1 MAESPTKEQYI
12 DEQLKLKKLKNIPAN
27 RKKLGNEWDLKYL
40 GGSSKDWKTIFKTE
54 FPQFATLVDGGAG
67 EAEARATFGDDLID
81 LFLDAAKNPQKYDFN
96 SSAGQRAW
104 KNKVQ
109 ATKFYQD
116 VLPKHREWDLIPKNQ
131 QTDLLL
137 QEQKRLQAAFSDLQ
151 LNDEELKN
159 LAVYSLRSKAS
170 EIQQRYFAFSLA
182 GKRANQTK
190 SGIPATETA
199 ATIKRNLKTLGYQP
213 NDLDAKIQSVLTGEK
228 YNGVF
233 YTEDLLNTMAKRDAK
248 VMHQHYGALID
259 EGFSLDDIFEPF
271 KQLAAKTLELNP
283 NAITRDNP
291 LFKDVLDLVDDKNMG
306 ISGTQFIYQMKNN
319 PKYGYGK
326 TQQAR
331 NEVNSIIMNLEEAW
345 GAVR

>member
-1 MAESPTKEQYI
+1 MAESLTREQYI
-12 DEQLKLKKLKNIPAN
+12 EEQLKVKKLKNIAAN
-27 RKKLGNEWDLKYL
+27 RKKLGEEWDVKYL
-40 GGSSKDWKTIFKTE
+40 GGSSKDWRTIFKTE
-54 FPQFATLVDGGAG
+54 FPQFAPLVDGGAG
-67 EAEARATFGDDLID
+67 EIEARATFGDDLID
-81 LFLDAAKNPQKYDFN
+81 LFLDAAKNPKNYDFN
-96 SSAGQRAW
+96 STAGQRAW

-131 QTDLLL
+131 QAAQLLD
-137 QEQKRLQAAFSDLQ
+137 EQQRLQTVFSDLQ
-151 LNDEELKN
+151 LNDQELN
-159 LAVYSLRSKAS
+159 SLAIYSLRSKAS

-182 GKRANQTK
+182 GKRAK

-199 ATIKRNLKTLGYQP
+199 ASIKRTLKTLGYQP

-233 YTEDLLNTMAKRDAK
+233 YTEDLLNTMAKKDAK
-248 VMHQHYGALID
+248 IMHQHYGALID
-259 EGFSLDDIFEPF
+259 EGFSLDDIFEPY

-283 NAITRDNP
+283 NTITRDNP
-291 LFKDVLDLVDDKNMG
+291 LFANVLNLVDDKGMG
-306 ISGTQFIYQMKNN
+306 ISGTEFIYQMKNN
-319 PKYGYGK
+319 PLYGYGK

-345 GAVR
+345 GAAR